1 MKKTSLLLCE
11 AAEVD
16 THEAQITA
24 VLFTTT
30 TASTAGLDLQ
40 HTPIDFSSLYYIRQ
54 LWRPYSLKKCLLK
67 RGESSSNAGPVLP
80 PPTTLFSTGIVVGGE
95 LKTCTL
101 IITTIQYIWNLCG
114 VTGGTSFFNEIASCC
129 NFLLFSR
136 NEDFFMNDLKFFDLL
151 IDLCLDNSFASF

>member
-101 IITTIQYIWNLCG
+101 ILYNIFGICVESQEELVFSMKLHHAAIFYCFL
-114 VTGGTSFFNEIASCC
+114 VTKI
-129 NFLLFSR
+129 FS
-136 NEDFFMNDLKFFDLL
+136 
-151 IDLCLDNSFASF
+151 